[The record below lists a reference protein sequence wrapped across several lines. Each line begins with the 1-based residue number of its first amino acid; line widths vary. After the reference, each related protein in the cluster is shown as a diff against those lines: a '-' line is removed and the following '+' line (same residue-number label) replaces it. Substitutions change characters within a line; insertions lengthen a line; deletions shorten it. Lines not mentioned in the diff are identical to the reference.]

1 MIRDQEFLSKNQFLT
16 FKSKHHHQT
25 FGIYSFSIIHFSYKS
40 VKFMSLVRYISSC
53 IISIIHQVSQVLS
66 THGDSLLLTDLL
78 LGHHGQYLRLLLDV
92 VRVEGDRGSC
102 NTRIS
107 LSRETRTSG
116 PTWEAEL
123 YGGRG
128 SEQLVVH
135 RGMRHRR
142 RDSSVVIILVLWP
155 VQIVRPELLIGRG
168 VSWERVG
175 GSQRALGP
183 FRPIPRGLGFPVGG
197 VVRLRVPWKGPVS
210 QMFTKF
216 TIFSLFIPKSDM
228 AAPALKAR

>member
-107 LSRETRTSG
+107 PLARDKDKWSYLRGRAVWRPGLQTVGCTSRDETSAERLLCRHHPCPLTRPDR
-116 PTWEAEL
+116 PT
-123 YGGRG
+123 
-128 SEQLVVH
+128 
-135 RGMRHRR
+135 
-142 RDSSVVIILVLWP
+142 
-155 VQIVRPELLIGRG
+155 
-168 VSWERVG
+168 
-175 GSQRALGP
+175 
-183 FRPIPRGLGFPVGG
+183 
-197 VVRLRVPWKGPVS
+197 
-210 QMFTKF
+210 
-216 TIFSLFIPKSDM
+216 
-228 AAPALKAR
+228 